1 MSRSL
6 ISSVIS
12 EVLSDHASDAL
23 SELVFELENSEA
35 PLADFCDR
43 FDLGAWFCE
52 QMIADDID
60 IAHAVSAVAD
70 KHRKIER
77 DNLRESET
85 LHRELQSQG
94 AL

>member
-1 MSRSL
+1 MSLSL
-6 ISSVIS
+6 MHKVIE
-12 EVLSDHASDAL
+12 EVLSDCTSDSLTEIA
-23 SELVFELENSEA
+23 FELENSKSSI
-35 PLADFCDR
+35 ADFCDR

-60 IAHAVSAVAD
+60 IAHVVSAVAD

-77 DNLRESET
+77 DGLRESET
-85 LHRELQSQG
+85 LRRELQSQG

>member
-1 MSRSL
+1 MSLSL
-6 ISSVIS
+6 IHRVVK
-12 EVLSDHASDAL
+12 EVLSDYASDSLTEMA
-23 SELVFELENSEA
+23 FELENSESSI
-35 PLADFCDR
+35 ADFCDR

-60 IAHAVSAVAD
+60 IAHVVSAVAD

-77 DNLRESET
+77 DGLRESET
-85 LHRELQSQG
+85 LRRELQSQG